1 MKVYRKRLSV
11 VHKIPQNWLIGK
23 DVQLKEPVSN
33 SKEPFQDEDNFTIL
47 NGNIKNFLDVEMSTV
62 VKDEGITYHL

>member
-1 MKVYRKRLSV
+1 MKVYRERLSV
-11 VHKIPQNWLIGK
+11 AHKIPQNWLIGK

-47 NGNIKNFLDVEMSTV
+47 NGNIKNFLDVEMSTA
-62 VKDEGITYHL
+62 VKDEGITYRL